1 MQCPFCQQE
10 MGSAQTACPHC
21 KRPHSPY
28 VAYHLNKGW
37 ADLNRGA
44 DAEARSAFNEA
55 LRVTP
60 SNDRR
65 QLESYIAYL
74 TRQAASSRL
83 EAMRAQA
90 PAPVAAVIP
99 AVAPSSAPAARPAP
113 QAAAPP
119 RSPTVSAP
127 VPTLQAGKASSEEA
141 SRGLFFNFNEKPV
154 NIVRV
159 MDEAKRQQMDYIR
172 MRGKRIW
179 IVPLL
184 LIAGLIFVMLDAII
198 GYNFLT
204 FSLVGYVLWGA
215 ALVAFIRFM
224 RDRSIEFKT
233 DLEKRPPRPGGGC
246 LIVFF
251 VVFFGI
257 WAVAIGGAVIT
268 AVATI
273 SPVLVFTGLVL
284 VAALVS
290 VILLLRSQPKGKQ
303 FGPKF
308 DMARTIFETIKDD
321 LAPKR
326 TLIGWLDLT
335 GPQPGKIILKRT
347 SLTGMPIHYY
357 RDEWLKMKMVLY
369 DGNVMR
375 VTALERIKAR
385 MGRWKRKG
393 RWKPGSSAS
402 RHELR
407 IAITVNREAYE
418 AQPLRASQFGKFM
431 VDARASDDGRIVLE
445 AQTDAAINA
454 TDILQIL
461 RFAYEHLKPHTASAT
476 V

>member
-10 MGSAQTACPHC
+10 MGNAQTACPHC
-21 KRPHSPY
+21 KRRHSPY

-44 DAEARSAFNEA
+44 DAEARAAFNEA

-60 SNDRR
+60 SNDKR

-74 TRQAASSRL
+74 TRQAASRRL
-83 EAMRAQA
+83 EAQA

-99 AVAPSSAPAARPAP
+99 TVAPSSAP

-119 RSPTVSAP
+119 QSPRVSAP
-127 VPTLQAGKASSEEA
+127 TSGLQVGKASSDAA

-154 NIVRV
+154 NIVHV
-159 MDEAKRQQMDYIR
+159 MDQAKRQQMDYIR
-172 MRGKRIW
+172 MRGERIW

-184 LIAGLIFVMLDAII
+184 LIGGLIFVVLDAII

-224 RDRSIEFKT
+224 RDRSLEFKT
-233 DLEKRPPRPGGGC
+233 DLEKRPSRPGGGC

-257 WAVAIGGAVIT
+257 WAVVIGGVVIT

-284 VAALVS
+284 VATLVS
-290 VILLLRSQPKGKQ
+290 VILLLRSQPTGKQ

-335 GPQPGKIILKRT
+335 GPLPGKIIRKRT
-347 SLTGMPIHYY
+347 SPTGMPVHYY

-407 IAITVNREAYE
+407 IAITVNRQAYE
-418 AQPLRASQFGKFM
+418 VRPLRASQFGQFM
-431 VDARASDDGRIVLE
+431 VDARGSDDGRIVLE
-445 AQTDAAINA
+445 AQTDAAISA

-461 RFAYEHLKPHTASAT
+461 RFAYEHLKPHAASAT